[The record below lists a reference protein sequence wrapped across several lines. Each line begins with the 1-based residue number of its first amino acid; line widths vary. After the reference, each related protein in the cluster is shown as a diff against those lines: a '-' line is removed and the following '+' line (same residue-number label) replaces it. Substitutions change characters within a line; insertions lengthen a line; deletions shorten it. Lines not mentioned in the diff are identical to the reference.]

1 MGLEHWSGALVRWRD
16 TAEIAP
22 APDRFFGARK
32 HLQSF
37 FAVAF
42 CRRRRFFLLGFIWL
56 SMMVG
61 RLIDTGTVGER
72 GGTRERACVG
82 KPGELE

>member
-42 CRRRRFFLLGFIWL
+42 CRRRFFFVGIHLAVDEGG
-56 SMMVG
+56 G
-61 RLIDTGTVGER
+61 RLIDTGTVGEQ
-72 GGTRERACVG
+72 GGTRKRARVG

>member
-1 MGLEHWSGALVRWRD
+1 MRWRD

-32 HLQSF
+32 HLRSF

-42 CRRRRFFLLGFIWL
+42 FSEEEVFLLGFIWL

-61 RLIDTGTVGER
+61 RLIDTGTVGEQ
-72 GGTRERACVG
+72 GGTRKRACVG

>member
-42 CRRRRFFLLGFIWL
+42 FRRRRFFF
-56 SMMVG
+56 VG
-61 RLIDTGTVGER
+61 IHLAVDDGGEADRYWHR
-72 GGTRERACVG
+72 GGTRGNSKESSC
-82 KPGELE
+82 GETW

>member
-22 APDRFFGARK
+22 APGRFFGARK

-42 CRRRRFFLLGFIWL
+42 FRRRFF
-56 SMMVG
+56 VG
-61 RLIDTGTVGER
+61 IHLAVDDGGETDRYWHR
-72 GGTRERACVG
+72 GGTRGNSKESSC
-82 KPGELE
+82 GETW